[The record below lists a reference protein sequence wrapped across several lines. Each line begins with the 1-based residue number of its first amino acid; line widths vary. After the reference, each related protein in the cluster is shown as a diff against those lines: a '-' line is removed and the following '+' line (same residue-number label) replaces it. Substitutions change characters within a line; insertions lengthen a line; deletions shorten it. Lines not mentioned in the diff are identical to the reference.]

1 MNLRQSCV
9 FQSRGRACEG
19 SAVGSIRGV
28 ARWARWARS
37 GEWAHALVELMS
49 AVRKLTLVSVLAAAL
64 DPPATARVV
73 RGGWGGHSDF
83 ILGAGAAAV
92 VEGQRAATHLAQIS
106 VLKT

>member
-1 MNLRQSCV
+1 
-9 FQSRGRACEG
+9 
-19 SAVGSIRGV
+19 
-28 ARWARWARS
+28 
-37 GEWAHALVELMS
+37 
-49 AVRKLTLVSVLAAAL
+49 
-64 DPPATARVV
+64 V